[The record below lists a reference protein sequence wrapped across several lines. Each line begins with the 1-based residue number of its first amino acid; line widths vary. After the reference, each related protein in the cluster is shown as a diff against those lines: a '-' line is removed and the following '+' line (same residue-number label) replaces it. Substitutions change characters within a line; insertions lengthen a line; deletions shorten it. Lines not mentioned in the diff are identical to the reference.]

1 MGRKI
6 ILDTDPGMDDTMAI
20 FLALASPELDVI
32 GLTTI
37 FGNVRT
43 NLATTNALRL
53 LEIAGRTE
61 IPVAK
66 GANDPLT
73 RPFAGPVPFVH
84 GEDGQGNV
92 ELPPPT
98 TQAVRETAAA
108 FMVRQVMAYPG
119 EITLVPIG
127 PLTNLALALRLEPG
141 IVEQVREVVLMGG
154 NALVPGNASPAA
166 EANILNDPEA
176 ADVVLGAA
184 WPVTMVGL
192 DVTHQVH
199 MTPDQIAR
207 LGQTASPM
215 AQHIAKILP
224 FYQSFFETA
233 YSHWKLQ
240 GIYVHDSSAIAYL
253 IDPTLFEVKQWP
265 IRVETEGLGRG
276 KTWPAIPSSSD
287 PDAQVPEPWRDRP
300 LVNVCMGVEGTR
312 VVELTLSRLTGG
324 RVN

>member
-1 MGRKI
+1 MARQI
-6 ILDTDPGMDDTMAI
+6 IIDTDPGVDDAMAI

-37 FGNVRT
+37 FGNVHT
-43 NLATTNALRL
+43 ELATTNALRL

-66 GANDPLT
+66 GAENPLT
-73 RPFAGPVPFVH
+73 RPYAGPVSFVH

-92 ELPPPT
+92 FLPPPET
-98 TQAVRETAAA
+98 KAVRERAAT
-108 FMVRQVMAYPG
+108 FIVEQVMAHPG

-127 PLTNLALALRLEPG
+127 PLTNMALAMRLEPR
-141 IVEQVREVVLMGG
+141 IVANVQQVVLMGG
-154 NALVPGNASPAA
+154 NALAPGNASPAA
-166 EANILNDPEA
+166 EANIHNDPEA
-176 ADVVLGAA
+176 ADVVFGAA

-199 MTPDQIAR
+199 MTPQQIAR
-207 LGQTASPM
+207 HAQAAGPM
-215 AQHIAKILP
+215 AQHLAKIIP

-233 YSHWKLQ
+233 YSASNLQ

-253 IDPTLFEVKQWP
+253 IDPTLFEVKRWP

-276 KTWPAIPSSSD
+276 KTWPAISSSAD
-287 PDAQVPEPWRDRP
+287 MGRQVPAPWRHRP
-300 LVNVCMGVEGTR
+300 LVNVCVGVDGAR
-312 VVELTLSRLTGG
+312 VVELELLRLA
-324 RVN
+324 